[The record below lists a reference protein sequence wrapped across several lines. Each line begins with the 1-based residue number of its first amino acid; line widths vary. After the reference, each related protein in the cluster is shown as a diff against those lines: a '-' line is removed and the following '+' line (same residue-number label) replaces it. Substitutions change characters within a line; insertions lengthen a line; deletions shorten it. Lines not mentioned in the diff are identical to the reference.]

1 MTSLSVPLKQPPRQT
16 AARRLGVLEHSA
28 PVTPGRRPGV
38 RPPIPALVHP
48 PGSPPSFWRQ
58 PPVYSPLPLRA
69 ILGAVR
75 ETYIDRTDSIPAG
88 RALLR
93 QVYHADVAYLL
104 GSGTQALQLAL
115 RMAAR
120 MLGKP
125 LRVALPAYGCYAIA
139 AAAVGAGADIALYD
153 VDPRTLGPDLDS
165 LAATL
170 AAGARI
176 VVVAPLC
183 GVPLRWTELS
193 ACASSFGAVL
203 VEDAAQ
209 GHGAWL
215 DGLPLGAIGSLS
227 TLSFGRG
234 KGWTGVQGG
243 ALLLRGSELPVAP
256 TIRRASQT
264 MGALAVGLRGVAQSA
279 FGRARWYGLPA
290 AIPWLG
296 LGETRYRD
304 PVAPQRM
311 HAVAAG
317 VMTRTFPLASR
328 EARQRRDVAADLL
341 DHLPTDSRIRPIIP
355 AAGVAGYLRLP
366 LLLSRGMAGFGDPGR
381 AERLGFAAGYPAI
394 LASLEPVRLRLFGP
408 ANRWPGAV
416 DLTRRLVTLPTHSL
430 LTLQDRDALLEA
442 LDRYRG

>member
-1 MTSLSVPLKQPPRQT
+1 MTSLSYPLRKPAQSTPGRG
-16 AARRLGVLEHSA
+16 RGVLEHPA
-28 PVTPGRRPGV
+28 PVTTGRRPGV
-38 RPPIPALVHP
+38 RPPILTLVHR
-48 PGSPPSFWRQ
+48 PGSPSFWRQ
-58 PPVYSPLPLRA
+58 PPAYSPLPLRA

-75 ETYIDRTDSIPAG
+75 ETYIDRTDPVPAA
-88 RALLR
+88 RALVR
-93 QVYHADVAYLL
+93 QVYRADVAYLL
-104 GSGTQALQLAL
+104 DSGTEALQLAL
-115 RMAAR
+115 RVAAR

-139 AAAVGAGADIALYD
+139 SAAVGAGADIALYD

-170 AAGARI
+170 AAGAR
-176 VVVAPLC
+176 VVVAAPLC
-183 GVPLRWTELS
+183 GVPLPWTELAS
-193 ACASSFGAVL
+193 CASSFGAIL

-209 GHGAWL
+209 GYGASFA
-215 DGLPLGAIGSLS
+215 GVPLGAIGPIS

-243 ALLLRGSELPVAP
+243 ALLLRGSDLPIPP
-256 TIRRASQT
+256 TIRRASNT
-264 MGALAVGLRGVAQSA
+264 MGALGVGLRGVVQSA

-296 LGETRYRD
+296 LGETRYRS
-304 PVAPQRM
+304 PVTPQRM

-317 VMTRTFPLASR
+317 VITRTFPFASR

-341 DHLPTDSRIRPIIP
+341 RRLPTDSRIRPIIP
-355 AAGVAGYLRLP
+355 TAGVAGYLRLP
-366 LLLSRGMAGFGDPGR
+366 VLLSRGMAGFVDPGG
-381 AERLGFAAGYPAI
+381 AERLGFAPGYPGI
-394 LASLEPVRLRLFGP
+394 LAALEPVRQRLFGP

-416 DLTRRLVTLPTHSL
+416 DLTRRLVTLPTHSQ
-430 LTLQDRDALLEA
+430 LTPQDRDALLEA

>member
-1 MTSLSVPLKQPPRQT
+1 MTSLSALIRHPSRLT
-16 AARRLGVLEHSA
+16 TARRLGVLEPPA
-28 PVTPGRRPGV
+28 PITTGRRPGV
-38 RPPIPALVHP
+38 SPPTPLIQP
-48 PGSPPSFWRQ
+48 PGSPPALWRQ

-75 ETYIDRTDSIPAG
+75 ETYIDRTDPIPAA
-88 RALLR
+88 RALVR
-93 QVYHADVAYLL
+93 HVYSADVAYLL
-104 GSGTQALQLAL
+104 DSGTAALQLAL

-139 AAAVGAGADIALYD
+139 SAAVGAGADIALYD

-170 AAGARI
+170 AAGAR
-176 VVVAPLC
+176 VVVAAPLC
-183 GVPLRWTELS
+183 GVPLPWTELT
-193 ACASSFGAVL
+193 ACANAFGAIV

-209 GHGAWL
+209 GHGASL
-215 DGLPLGAIGSLS
+215 DGVPLGAIGPMS

-243 ALLLRGSELPVAP
+243 ALLLRGADLPIPP
-256 TIRRASQT
+256 TIRRASEA
-264 MGALAVGLRGVAQSA
+264 MGALGVGLRGVAQSA

-296 LGETRYRD
+296 LGETRYRS
-304 PVAPQRM
+304 PVTPQRM

-317 VMTRTFPLASR
+317 VITRTFPFASR

-341 DHLPTDSRIRPIIP
+341 RRLPTNSRIRPIIP

-366 LLLSRGMAGFGDPGR
+366 VSLARGMAGFGDPGR
-381 AERLGFAAGYPAI
+381 AERLGFAPGYPAI
-394 LASLEPVRLRLFGP
+394 LASLEPVRQRLFGP
-408 ANRWPGAV
+408 AIRWPGAV
-416 DLTRRLVTLPTHSL
+416 ELTRRLVTLPTHSL
-430 LTLQDRDALLEA
+430 LTLRDRDALLEA
-442 LDRYRG
+442 LDRYCA

>member
-1 MTSLSVPLKQPPRQT
+1 MTSLSVPLKQP
-16 AARRLGVLEHSA
+16 ARLS
-28 PVTPGRRPGV
+28 PGRRPGV
-38 RPPIPALVHP
+38 SPPIPALIHP

-75 ETYIDRTDSIPAG
+75 ETYIDRTDSIPAA

-170 AAGARI
+170 AAGARV
-176 VVVAPLC
+176 VVVAPLY
-183 GVPLRWTELS
+183 GVPLRWSDLQ
-193 ACASSFGAVL
+193 ACASSFGAIL

-209 GHGAWL
+209 GHGAS
-215 DGLPLGAIGSLS
+215 LGVPVGALGPLS

-243 ALLLRGSELPVAP
+243 ALLLRGSDLPIAP

-264 MGALAVGLRGVAQSA
+264 IGALAVGLRGVAQAA
-279 FGRARWYGLPA
+279 FGSARWYGLPA

-296 LGETRYRD
+296 LGETRYRT

-311 HAVAAG
+311 NAVAAG
-317 VMTRTFPLASR
+317 VMTRTFPFASR

-341 DHLPTDSRIRPIIP
+341 GRLPTDSRIRPIIAP
-355 AAGVAGYLRLP
+355 AGVAGYLRLP
-366 LLLSRGMAGFGDPGR
+366 VLLSRGMEGFGDSGR

-394 LASLEPVRLRLFGP
+394 LATLEPVRQRLFGP

-416 DLTRRLVTLPTHSL
+416 DLTRRLVTLPTHSR
-430 LTLQDRDALLEA
+430 LTVQDRDALLEA